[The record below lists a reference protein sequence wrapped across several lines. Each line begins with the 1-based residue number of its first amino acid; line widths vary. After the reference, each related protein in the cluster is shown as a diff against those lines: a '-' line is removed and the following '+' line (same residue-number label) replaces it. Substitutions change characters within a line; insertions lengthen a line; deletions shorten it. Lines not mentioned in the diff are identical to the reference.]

1 MVRHRRTDGQKN
13 WYIKVGATHESSIIF
28 SQLWSPSEKPVKCVH
43 FSSSAEFYHKSY
55 HKVTWLSPFLGF
67 FSKPSDLPRFS
78 ACSNLVSKSIQTTT
92 LFIIYKILKMML
104 IRVELKFLNHQLND
118 NRNFPPK
125 KIIAKSKCIFYGS
138 VQATSFSCKS
148 Y

>member
-1 MVRHRRTDGQKN
+1 MSFYPCKHLENFENIKN
-13 WYIKVGATHESSIIF
+13 MPGDI
-28 SQLWSPSEKPVKCVH
+28 H
-43 FSSSAEFYHKSY
+43 FSSSVEFCHKSY
-55 HKVTWLSPFLGF
+55 HKVTLLSPFLGL

-104 IRVELKFLNHQLND
+104 TRVELKFLNYQLND
-118 NRNFPPK
+118 NGTFLQK
-125 KIIAKSKCIFYGS
+125 KIIAKSKCIFYDS